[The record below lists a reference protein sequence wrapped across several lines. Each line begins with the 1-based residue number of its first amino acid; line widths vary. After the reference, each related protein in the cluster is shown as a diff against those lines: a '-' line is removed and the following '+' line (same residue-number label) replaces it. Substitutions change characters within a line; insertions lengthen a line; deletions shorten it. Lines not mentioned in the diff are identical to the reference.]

1 MREEMEREDLG
12 LLFSP
17 SPVGQVLLVS
27 IQGEAALS
35 QAPCVSAPESQLFD
49 AWNRSR
55 SSFFFFMLEK

>member
-1 MREEMEREDLG
+1 VPNGSVGILSCSSKRKIGMREEMERQDLG

-35 QAPCVSAPESQLFD
+35 QAPCVSARVSVV
-49 AWNRSR
+49 
-55 SSFFFFMLEK
+55 

>member
-1 MREEMEREDLG
+1 MREEMDREDLG

-35 QAPCVSAPESQLFD
+35 RAACVSAPESQLFD
-49 AWNRSR
+49 AWNHSH
-55 SSFFFFMLEK
+55 SFSLFLC